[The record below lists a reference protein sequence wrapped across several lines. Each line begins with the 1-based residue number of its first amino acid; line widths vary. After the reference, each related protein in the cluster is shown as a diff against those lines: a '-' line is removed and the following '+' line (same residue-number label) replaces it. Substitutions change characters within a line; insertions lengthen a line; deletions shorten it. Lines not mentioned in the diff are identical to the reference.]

1 MIIKNT
7 YSNDVP
13 NFTIFFIVVQGNV
26 TVKVSNGTF
35 IRSTCKFKLLLH
47 ASTEG
52 DKNLGSPNLSNSVLM
67 DGDKIDF
74 VVLWAKARMLN
85 VIFCTCFY

>member
-1 MIIKNT
+1 MI
-7 YSNDVP
+7 YMQ
-13 NFTIFFIVVQGNV
+13 VQA
-26 TVKVSNGTF
+26 
-35 IRSTCKFKLLLH
+35 
-47 ASTEG
+47 ASSCFNKG

-74 VVLWAKARMLN
+74 VVLWVKARMVN